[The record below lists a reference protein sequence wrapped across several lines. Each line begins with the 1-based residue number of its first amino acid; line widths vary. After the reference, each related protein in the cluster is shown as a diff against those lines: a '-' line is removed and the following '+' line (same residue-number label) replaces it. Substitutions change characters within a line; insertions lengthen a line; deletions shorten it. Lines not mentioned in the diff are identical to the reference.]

1 MSKRVKAII
10 FSASLLVAAFAVMGV
25 VAGTQRSSGSTNFM
39 RLHIVGASEAEQFAG
54 RERRK
59 RTRYKPVTER
69 RKK

>member
-1 MSKRVKAII
+1 MQT
-10 FSASLLVAAFAVMGV
+10 VAAVAPGDVMGV